1 MPRQDSKIMRK
12 KQAQDHPFRARIQ
25 ARFLMFTLGLV
36 LVGVPNVHAKIPND
50 PFVQQWG
57 FHDTGV
63 YDAWNVSIGSRD
75 TVVAIIDNGFDTFH
89 PDLRANAWRNVNERP
104 DNGIDDDKNGYIDD
118 VYGWNFVQE
127 DTDGDGVISEDET
140 KGNNNPRPN
149 VDDLQP
155 EELQEGTFNH
165 GTLVAGLIGAVG
177 NNKRDGAGINWNVRL
192 MNLRVVDREGRGS
205 ILSVREAIEYAVD
218 NGADV
223 INVSIVGNAD
233 SGFTEAID
241 YAYKKGV
248 IVVAAAGNERVLL
261 NASPQYPVCGD
272 KNLSVQKVLGVS
284 GIQRSRRLA
293 NFSNTGSEC
302 IDITAPSTEINS
314 TVRYSPKN
322 NLHLSFSSGW
332 SGTSFAAPFVSGAAA
347 LIKSVQPLWTP
358 DEIYTALLEST
369 HKTPGQDEVTY
380 ANYFGNGLLRVD
392 RAITYAREKGSPRA
406 EKILLVNPQTGTIFE
421 QKIGT
426 DRVARYRRI
435 GLINIDD
442 VEQFIHN
449 GEKKYALV
457 QRRDGKTRLVKLFT
471 EKWRLVDSWHVPSA
485 GPLEI
490 AVGDVRSDENPEII
504 LAPQYRSDVIYDTY
518 SLSGDR
524 IGGHRHESL
533 HNGVRLG
540 IFKEQENG
548 SQIATYFSDASG
560 PQVHRFD
567 KFDRSITEFDVGLY
581 SEVGDMAIGDI
592 DGDGYDEFVLSG
604 GTVDGP
610 KVAYYERFGNWTR
623 RFMTFKKH
631 NFTALDLEVIDFE
644 GTGQGTVL
652 VHSRFTDL
660 PVKLWNHKSKLVDE
674 WQIVDDASIGKTF
687 MVTW

>member
-1 MPRQDSKIMRK
+1 MADMQVP
-12 KQAQDHPFRARIQ
+12 AHAFRAKQ
-25 ARFLMFTLGLV
+25 YARFLMFLLGIMLV
-36 LVGVPNVHAKIPND
+36 SASHVEAKIPND

-63 YDAWNVSIGSRD
+63 YDAWNMSVGSRD
-75 TVVAIIDNGFDTFH
+75 IVVAIIDNGFDTFH
-89 PDLRANAWRNVNERP
+89 PDLRANAWRNLNERP
-104 DNGIDDDKNGYIDD
+104 GNGIDDDQNGYIDD
-118 VYGWNFVQE
+118 IYGWDFVQE
-127 DTDGDGVISEDET
+127 DVDGDGVISAEES

-149 VDDLQP
+149 VDDLRP
-155 EELQEGTFNH
+155 DELQEGTFNH

-177 NNKRDGAGINWNVRL
+177 DNKRDGAGINWKVKL

-223 INVSIVGNAD
+223 INVSIVGNVD

-241 YAYKKGV
+241 YAYKNNV

-261 NASPQYPVCGD
+261 NTSPQYPVCAD
-272 KNLSVQKVLGVS
+272 KNLTMQKVLGVS
-284 GIQRSRRLA
+284 GIQRSHRLA
-293 NFSNTGSEC
+293 DFSNTGSSC

-322 NLHLSFSSGW
+322 NLHLSFSAGW

-347 LIKSVQPLWTP
+347 LVKSVQPLWTP
-358 DEIYTALLEST
+358 DEVYEALLEST

-380 ANYFGNGLLRVD
+380 ANYFGKGLLRVD
-392 RAITYAREKGSPRA
+392 KAVAYAREKGSPRA

-426 DRVARYRRI
+426 TRVARYRRI

-442 VEQFIHN
+442 VEQFTHN
-449 GEKKYALV
+449 GEKRYALV
-457 QRRDGKTRLVKLFT
+457 QKRDDATRLVKLFT
-471 EKWRLVDSWHVPSA
+471 EKWRLTDSWYVPSN

-490 AVGDVRSDENPEII
+490 AVGDVRSGDDPEII
-504 LAPQYRSDVIYDTY
+504 LAPQYASNVMYDTY
-518 SLSGDR
+518 SLKGER
-524 IGGHRHESL
+524 LGGHVDKEIHS
-533 HNGVRLG
+533 GVRLG
-540 IFKEQENG
+540 IFREAEG
-548 SQIATYFSDASG
+548 VHQITTYFSNSSG

-567 KFDRSITEFDVGLY
+567 KFDRSITEFDVSLY
-581 SEVGDMAIGDI
+581 SEAGDMAIGDI
-592 DGDGYDEFVLSG
+592 DGDGHDEFVLSG
-604 GTVDGP
+604 GTSDGP

-631 NFTALDLEVIDFE
+631 DFTALDLEVIDFE

-674 WQIVDDASIGKTF
+674 WQIVDDPSIGKTF